1 MSVVEVEPKISSEP
15 KTPLGE
21 QTDNAPELTQSAIDA
36 EALAIAKRRMERHRK
51 TWTELAKY

>member
-1 MSVVEVEPKISSEP
+1 MSVVEVEPKVSPEP

-21 QTDNAPELTQSAIDA
+21 QPDNAPEPTQAEIDA
-36 EALAIAKRRMERHRK
+36 EFLAIAKRRMERHRK